1 MQVETQIKEW
11 RLQPNTERERERER
25 ERVEDLQQNEV
36 KRVRGQKCEEW
47 NLLQISTGGIWELN
61 LLSRGRFGM
70 KRLR

>member
-1 MQVETQIKEW
+1 
-11 RLQPNTERERERER
+11 
-25 ERVEDLQQNEV
+25 VEDLQQNEV